1 MNIQRPLFSD
11 GSDPSLGLAPEET
24 ASERLEELLR
34 VIPVRERPAH
44 RAGYQAR
51 ECSTLELLAAVVGGS
66 RQIETASSIL
76 SRFGTP
82 RALSRAGVH
91 ELISFNGIGF
101 AKAAGIVA
109 AMELGRRST
118 LPGERDAPVIRS
130 PEDAAKLLIPSMATL
145 EQEHLVVL
153 NLDTRNRVIG
163 DPVEIYHGSLN
174 TSLVRVGELFRSALQ
189 ANAAGIVVAHNHP
202 SGAVAPS
209 PEDVAIT
216 RVIREAGQLLD
227 VPLID
232 HLIIGD
238 GRFTS
243 LKSKGLGFD

>member
-1 MNIQRPLFSD
+1 MNIQRPLFSGGID
-11 GSDPSLGLAPEET
+11 SSLDF
-24 ASERLEELLR
+24 ASEGNTNQTVNNLLQA
-34 VIPVRERPAH
+34 IPVRERPAH
-44 RAGYQAR
+44 RAGYQSR
-51 ECSTLELLAAVVGGS
+51 DCSTLELLAAVVGGS
-66 RQIETASSIL
+66 KQIETASAIL

-82 RALSRAGVH
+82 RALSRAAVH
-91 ELISFNGIGF
+91 ELTSFDGIGF

-109 AMELGRRST
+109 ALELGRRST
-118 LPGERDAPVIRS
+118 LPGSHDAPVIQS
-130 PEDAAKLLIPSMATL
+130 PDDAAKLLIPTMSTL

-189 ANAAGIVVAHNHP
+189 ANAAGILVAHNHP

-243 LKSKGLGFD
+243 LKSKGLGFK